1 VAFTTAPSS
10 TKVKERVELHF
21 RTPSLPMAGYR
32 VIVKFI
38 IIIII
43 IITEAHTL
51 LLRNLS
57 FFGLMLS

>member
-1 VAFTTAPSS
+1 
-10 TKVKERVELHF
+10 
-21 RTPSLPMAGYR
+21 MAGYR
-32 VIVKFI
+32 VIVKFIIII